1 MSYPITSFSKGD
13 AANIVLIISIVT
25 FIIYIIIQ
33 TNAVVNDMT
42 VLVQLERNLSKSW
55 YNFMNQTTEDW

>member
-13 AANIVLIISIVT
+13 AANIVLIISVVT

-42 VLVQLERNLSKSW
+42 VLVQLERNLSKS
-55 YNFMNQTTEDW
+55 